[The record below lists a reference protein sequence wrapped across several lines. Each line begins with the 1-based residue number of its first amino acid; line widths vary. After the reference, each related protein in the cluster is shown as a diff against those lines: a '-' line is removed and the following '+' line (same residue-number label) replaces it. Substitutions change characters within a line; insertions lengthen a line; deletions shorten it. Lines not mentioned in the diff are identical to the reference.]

1 MTTLATD
8 GRELEEHSARRGDG
22 WSSGWSAV
30 RRIPT
35 SSCSR
40 GPRDWPR
47 LLEASRA
54 LRYERNDLAASLRHR
69 ARSFTL
75 GLVIEDVANPF
86 YSAIA
91 QAVEESARERSSLL
105 VTASAREDPRRERE
119 LVMALLRRRV
129 DALLVVP
136 TGTDPGYIRD
146 AGFSS
151 KTVFLDRPPA
161 KTKAD
166 TVLAENGAGARRAV
180 EHLLAGGHSRIAF
193 VGDDARLFTARERL
207 TGYRGALRR
216 AGVDVE
222 PQLVSV
228 GNGTS
233 AAAKQVTVDLL
244 ALSPARGPTAIVA
257 GNNRCTVGVLHA
269 LNGQRKR
276 VALVGFDDFELAD
289 LLGVTVVRADPY
301 RLGQLGAELAFDRI
315 DGEEGEPQRVVVS
328 VELVPRGSGEIRA

>member
-1 MTTLATD
+1 M
-8 GRELEEHSARRGDG
+8 
-22 WSSGWSAV
+22 
-30 RRIPT
+30 
-35 SSCSR
+35 
-40 GPRDWPR
+40 
-47 LLEASRA
+47 LEASRA

-75 GLVIEDVANPF
+75 GLAIEDVANPF

-105 VTASAREDPRRERE
+105 ITASAREDPRRERE

-136 TGTDPGYIRD
+136 TGNDHRYIRD
-146 AGFSS
+146 AGFST

-180 EHLLAGGHSRIAF
+180 ELAGGHSRIAF

-233 AAAKQVTVDLL
+233 AAAKPVTVDLL
-244 ALSPARGPTAIVA
+244 ALSPTRRPTAIVA

-289 LLGVTVVRADPY
+289 LLGVTAVRADPY
-301 RLGQLGAELAFDRI
+301 RLGPLGAELAFDRI